1 MTELTIQFNYV
12 QDCVV
17 LLREDFLK
25 YTCVILPKE
34 KDILLEFMTEFDVT
48 LVTEKISI
56 DEDNRKFTGTYI
68 DTSDLA
74 KLSKRSVNTVNALLD
89 RIVDKMNDR
98 FERIERDLN
107 QRLSKQFDGKQL
119 NCFGDPTYKMW
130 VSDDGYVY
138 LCGKLTIVYGIKNE
152 FSDNVFDCV
161 QAIVDDVMTGNV
173 YKTTDITYRV
183 TF

>member
-1 MTELTIQFNYV
+1 
-12 QDCVV
+12 
-17 LLREDFLK
+17 
-25 YTCVILPKE
+25 
-34 KDILLEFMTEFDVT
+34 
-48 LVTEKISI
+48 
-56 DEDNRKFTGTYI
+56 
-68 DTSDLA
+68 
-74 KLSKRSVNTVNALLD
+74 
-89 RIVDKMNDR
+89 MNDR

>member
-1 MTELTIQFNYV
+1 M
-12 QDCVV
+12 
-17 LLREDFLK
+17 
-25 YTCVILPKE
+25 

-89 RIVDKMNDR
+89 GIVDKMNDR

-173 YKTTDITYRV
+173 CKTTDITYRV

>member
-1 MTELTIQFNYV
+1 MYNKELEQMLHSDDFSYRMTAAECGYGL
-12 QDCVV
+12 DV
-17 LLREDFLK
+17 LINDENSYIREEVARDHF
-25 YTCVILPKE
+25 YE
-34 KDILLEFMTEFDVT
+34 
-48 LVTEKISI
+48 
-56 DEDNRKFTGTYI
+56 RY
-68 DTSDLA
+68 
-74 KLSKRSVNTVNALLD
+74 LSKRSVNTVNALLD
-89 RIVDKMNDR
+89 GIVDKMNDR

-161 QAIVDDVMTGNV
+161 QAIADDVMTGNV